1 MRNVRG
7 LAFALSLFCAQ
18 ATAQQGVSP
27 PVVPQ
32 QEGLKLHDKPQ
43 GIYASI
49 DIQGQLRT
57 IASLRQ
63 LIPTPRREAINAAL
77 ANPAAL
83 SPPALYALANAVS
96 QDDIRMEDAVFWYH
110 VGRIRA
116 VYDGLRCKD
125 PTARNAVN
133 VLGRNL
139 NPDIARYQRQRRQR
153 TLEIA
158 EIAIKWDQ
166 ANPRLY
172 DHRWINLYGKVAR
185 ESAGTD
191 PSELTVPELEWPAI
205 LQRVHDAHLKS
216 VQDFAAG
223 AVAPK

>member
-1 MRNVRG
+1 MRG
-7 LAFALSLFCAQ
+7 LAFALALGCAQ
-18 ATAQQGVSP
+18 VSAQVVPP
-27 PVVPQ
+27 PVVPP
-32 QEGLKLHDKPQ
+32 EAGPRLHDKPQ
-43 GIYASI
+43 GIYATI
-49 DIQGQLRT
+49 DIRGQLAT
-57 IASLRQ
+57 IARLRE

-83 SPPALYALANAVS
+83 SPPALYALANAIS
-96 QDDIRMEDAVFWYH
+96 QDDAKIEDAVFWYH
-110 VGRIRA
+110 VGRLRA

-133 VLGRNL
+133 ILGRNL

-158 EIAIKWDQ
+158 QIALEWDRS
-166 ANPRLY
+166 NPRLY
-172 DHRWINLYGKVAR
+172 DQRWINLYGKVAR

-191 PSELTVPELEWPAI
+191 PAELTVPEAEWPAI

-216 VQDFAAG
+216 VQVFAAQ
-223 AVAPK
+223 K